1 MFCYQCE
8 QTSKGAGCQ
17 QVGVCGKDPE
27 TATLQDLLVHATKG
41 LSMYAHRAAQ
51 LGVRD
56 AQVDRAMLEGL
67 FATVTNVD
75 FDPARIEE
83 HLAQVAA
90 ARDKARGLYEA
101 ACVKAGKTPE
111 QALRALPPGSRP
123 PTARAWSGRAK
134 RWASPGSRLPSEPT
148 SPACWNWRSTG

>member
-17 QVGVCGKDPE
+17 QIGVCGKEPE

-41 LSMYAHRAAQ
+41 LSMYAHRAAG

-75 FDPARIEE
+75 FDPARMEE

-101 ACVKAGKTPE
+101 ACVR
-111 QALRALPPGSRP
+111 RARRRRSSPAPPPGNRP

-134 RWASPGSRLPSEPT
+134 RWASPSSRRPSEPT
-148 SPACWNWRSTG
+148 LPACWN

>member
-17 QVGVCGKDPE
+17 QIGVCGKQPE
-27 TATLQDLLVHATKG
+27 TAALQDLLVHATKG
-41 LSMYAHRAAQ
+41 LSMYAHREAQ
-51 LGVRD
+51 LGVHD

-83 HLAQVAA
+83 HPGPGCRRAGQGPATLRGGLRPGGQDAEKLAGPAA
-90 ARDKARGLYEA
+90 WQPAADRRGL
-101 ACVKAGKTPE
+101 VG
-111 QALRALPPGSRP
+111 Q
-123 PTARAWSGRAK
+123 GR
-134 RWASPGSRLPSEPT
+134 RWAFPPSRRSWGPT
-148 SPACWNWRSTG
+148 LPACWN